1 MVKYIPASLVVSMEN
16 QISKLREV
24 KPDANGLVKGSSEV
38 DAKQV
43 DRYNKMKFDYLL
55 HLHYI
60 SWLLSYYLYYSF
72 FISNRYMF
80 TNYLMVLRNDKE
92 KPGRR
97 TSDISLRTS
106 KFAVVEH
113 DIFEKFFWHKEV

>member
-1 MVKYIPASLVVSMEN
+1 
-16 QISKLREV
+16 
-24 KPDANGLVKGSSEV
+24 
-38 DAKQV
+38 
-43 DRYNKMKFDYLL
+43 
-55 HLHYI
+55 
-60 SWLLSYYLYYSF
+60 
-72 FISNRYMF
+72 MF
-80 TNYLMVLRNDKE
+80 TNYLMVSRNDKE